1 MIDNINDKVLE
12 IIQEKSSEKINIL
25 VKNITKDL
33 EIVSYNKSDIFI
45 SASLIKI
52 PIMLCILNEINDK
65 KITLDSIIN
74 IEKEDVLEDN
84 KCFKANVFEYR
95 VEELLTWMIIES
107 DNSSTNILIKYL
119 GFNKLNKYFKDI
131 G

>member
-1 MIDNINDKVLE
+1 MIDIINDKVLE

-52 PIMLCILNEINDK
+52 PIMLCILNEIII
-65 KITLDSIIN
+65 KI
-74 IEKEDVLEDN
+74 
-84 KCFKANVFEYR
+84 
-95 VEELLTWMIIES
+95 LL
-107 DNSSTNILIKYL
+107 
-119 GFNKLNKYFKDI
+119 
-131 G
+131 

>member
-1 MIDNINDKVLE
+1 MIDNIDINDKVLE
-12 IIQEKSSEKINIL
+12 IIQEKPSEKINIL

-65 KITLDSIIN
+65 KITLDSVIN
-74 IEKEDVLEDN
+74 IE
-84 KCFKANVFEYR
+84 NV
-95 VEELLTWMIIES
+95 
-107 DNSSTNILIKYL
+107 IL
-119 GFNKLNKYFKDI
+119 
-131 G
+131 

>member
-45 SASLIKI
+45 LA
-52 PIMLCILNEINDK
+52 
-65 KITLDSIIN
+65 
-74 IEKEDVLEDN
+74 
-84 KCFKANVFEYR
+84 
-95 VEELLTWMIIES
+95 
-107 DNSSTNILIKYL
+107 
-119 GFNKLNKYFKDI
+119 
-131 G
+131 